1 MTDEWHPGP
10 PPAVGWYR
18 ASVARAGQFYRWWDG
33 AKCSLVATP
42 WFSAEEA
49 AEMAAMAAPA
59 DVQRRIWWAWPEA
72 KREAKK

>member
-33 AKCSLVATP
+33 AKWSLVATP

-59 DVQRRIWWAWPEA
+59 DVQRRIWWARPEA
-72 KREAKK
+72 KREVKK

>member
-18 ASVARAGQFYRWWDG
+18 ASVARTGRFHRWWDG
-33 AKCSLVATP
+33 LKWSLVATP

-59 DVQRRIWWAWPEA
+59 DVQRRIWWAWPEV
-72 KREAKK
+72 KK

>member
-1 MTDEWHPGP
+1 MTDEWNPGP

-18 ASVARAGQFYRWWDG
+18 ASVARTGRFHRWWDG
-33 AKCSLVATP
+33 SKWSLVATP
-42 WFSAEEA
+42 WFNAEEA

-72 KREAKK
+72 KKEAKK

>member
-1 MTDEWHPGP
+1 MAATEWHPGP

-33 AKCSLVATP
+33 AKWSLVATP

-59 DVQRRIWWAWPEA
+59 DVQRRIWWAWPEG
-72 KREAKK
+72 KK

>member
-33 AKCSLVATP
+33 AKWSLVATP

-49 AEMAAMAAPA
+49 AEMAEMAAPA

>member
-33 AKCSLVATP
+33 AKWSLVATP

-59 DVQRRIWWAWPEA
+59 DVQRRIWWARPEA
-72 KREAKK
+72 KREGKK

>member
-33 AKCSLVATP
+33 AKWSLVATP

-59 DVQRRIWWAWPEA
+59 DVQRRIWWARPEA

>member
-18 ASVARAGQFYRWWDG
+18 AGVARTGQFYRWWDG
-33 AKCSLVATP
+33 RLWSLAATP
-42 WFSAEEA
+42 WFNREEA
-49 AEMAAMAAPA
+49 AEMAEMAAPA

>member
-33 AKCSLVATP
+33 SKWSLVATP

-59 DVQRRIWWAWPEA
+59 DVQRRIWWAWPKEA
-72 KREAKK
+72 RK